1 MPAVIQ
7 VPWIILPT
15 FVVLGTEVETI
26 NDLVEHTSLEF
37 QVEYLQEKMVH
48 IIATEVVVAGVPGNL
63 NCWIELS
70 PLPSVNN
77 LMWPAPLPFN
87 PAAWGAIGGG
97 GGIFLPP
104 TAPVLEVGTGVN
116 AVIHPI
122 LIPWEIHSAWARLV
136 VQTPVSATPLTAYW
150 ILQAA
155 FTAGSK

>member
-1 MPAVIQ
+1 MAVIQ

-15 FVVLGTEVETI
+15 TVVLGTEVETI
-26 NDLVEHTSLEF
+26 NDLAEHTSIEF
-37 QVEYLQEKMVH
+37 QVEYLQEKMVN

-70 PLPSVNN
+70 PLPSVNS
-77 LMWPAPLPFN
+77 LMWPAPLPVN
-87 PAAWGAIGGG
+87 PAAFGAIGGG
-97 GGIFLPP
+97 GGFLDPIV
-104 TAPVLEVGTGVN
+104 PVVEVGTGVN

-150 ILQAA
+150 IVQAA